1 MKRKQMS
8 LGILCLMLI
17 CAMAVNM
24 SGCATEVDMSGYETG
39 INAVNMIEDITPRA
53 VESKKITSENS
64 VVTDFAIRLFDAS
77 DDGENNTLISPLS
90 VLTALA
96 MSTNGAQG
104 TTRQQME
111 EALGM
116 SAEELNVFLFSYM
129 KVLGESKGGELSI
142 ANSLWF
148 KNDERFQIKQ
158 SFLQTIADYYGA
170 DVYKITFDDKACNE
184 MNKWVSAKTDG
195 MIEKILDKIAENA
208 VVYLVNALT
217 FEAEWSAPYYK
228 SDIIEGEFT
237 KEDGTTQIASYMTNS
252 ESVYLQDEKASGFM
266 KYYKGGDYAFV
277 AMLPNERVSVSEYID
292 YLSESGAGL
301 ISALLGNS
309 QKINVRASLPKFETG
324 YDAEMSGIL
333 QGMGMELA
341 FNAENA
347 DFGELGRI
355 DNANIYISRVLHKTY
370 ISVGQTGTKAG
381 ASTVIEHVW
390 LSDDPPDT
398 KSIVLNRPFVYMII
412 DCNNN
417 IPLFIG
423 TMMDIE
429 G

>member
-1 MKRKQMS
+1 
-8 LGILCLMLI
+8 
-17 CAMAVNM
+17 
-24 SGCATEVDMSGYETG
+24 MSGYETG

-53 VESKKITSENS
+53 VEAKKITSENS

-148 KNDERFQIKQ
+148 KNDESFQIKQ

-217 FEAEWSAPYYK
+217 FEAEWGAPYYK
-228 SDIIEGEFT
+228 SDIIDGEFT

-252 ESVYLQDEKASGFM
+252 ERVYLQDEKASGFM

-277 AMLPNERVSVSEYID
+277 AMLPNEGVSVSEYID
-292 YLSESGAGL
+292 YLSESGAGRL
-301 ISALLGNS
+301 SALLGNS
-309 QKINVRASLPKFETG
+309 QKIKVRASLPKFETG

-381 ASTVIEHVW
+381 AATVIEHEW
-390 LSDDPPDT
+390 LSDDPPET
-398 KSIVLNRPFVYMII
+398 KCIVLNRPFVYMII

>member
-1 MKRKQMS
+1 
-8 LGILCLMLI
+8 
-17 CAMAVNM
+17 
-24 SGCATEVDMSGYETG
+24 MSGYETG
-39 INAVNMIEDITPRA
+39 IQAVNMVEDITPRA
-53 VESKKITSENS
+53 VEAKKITSENS
-64 VVTDFAIRLFDAS
+64 VVTDSAIRLFDAS

-217 FEAEWSAPYYK
+217 FEAEWSAPSYK
-228 SDIIEGEFT
+228 RHRS
-237 KEDGTTQIASYMTNS
+237 N
-252 ESVYLQDEKASGFM
+252 
-266 KYYKGGDYAFV
+266 
-277 AMLPNERVSVSEYID
+277 
-292 YLSESGAGL
+292 
-301 ISALLGNS
+301 
-309 QKINVRASLPKFETG
+309 
-324 YDAEMSGIL
+324 
-333 QGMGMELA
+333 
-341 FNAENA
+341 
-347 DFGELGRI
+347 
-355 DNANIYISRVLHKTY
+355 
-370 ISVGQTGTKAG
+370 
-381 ASTVIEHVW
+381 
-390 LSDDPPDT
+390 
-398 KSIVLNRPFVYMII
+398 
-412 DCNNN
+412 
-417 IPLFIG
+417 
-423 TMMDIE
+423 
-429 G
+429 